1 MSYLLNIK
9 RNFDNLIENLK
20 LLAELIEKDL
30 NNDTIIGVQL
40 FLDDLNIVTIS
51 VIVDME
57 AEIQNRFNVR
67 SLLSKSFNDFAY

>member
-67 SLLSKSFNDFAY
+67 SLLSKYFNDFAY